1 METVF
6 DHNPTQQEID
16 ALGFLDGWLAF
27 RHGLPFTEP
36 VTIESYRARITPK
49 SAKFDLMLLFE
60 YRGDQRRADKYAA
73 GIWMRTSEK
82 RRTKEY
88 AYMAA

>member
-36 VTIESYRARITPK
+36 VTIESYRATITPK
-49 SAKFDLMLLFE
+49 SARFDLVLLFE
-60 YRGDQRRADKYAA
+60 YRGEQTRADNYAA
-73 GIWMRTSEK
+73 GIWTRTNDK
-82 RRTKEY
+82 RRTREY
-88 AYMAA
+88 ASMVA